1 MSLAMNRD
9 KIRDINRI
17 IGEKQE
23 SIKRKTAD
31 IREINEERTAVNEE
45 LDKVL
50 TIKRDKLNQTI
61 DSLASVNNS
70 DFNYYVTKFG
80 LPGFPPVEAQ
90 LIQTLGCVLKPGV
103 NMDKDDYN
111 MIFI

>member
-31 IREINEERTAVNEE
+31 IKEISEERSAVNEE

-61 DSLASVNNS
+61 DSLASVDAS
-70 DFNYYVTKFG
+70 DFNYYYTKFDK
-80 LPGFPPVEAQ
+80 PGFPPVEAQ
-90 LIQTLGCVLKPGV
+90 LIHTLGCVLKPGV
-103 NMDKDDYN
+103 NMETSDY
-111 MIFI
+111 